1 MLTKLQIKDSEECD
15 RMQERG
21 EDKECFEC
29 SCSVCI
35 AQIPIENN
43 EEIIKQFVSYAQKE
57 GVIDKTTMEKLVS
70 FLKHYVDS
78 IDS

>member
-1 MLTKLQIKDSEECD
+1 MLTKLQIRDSEECN

-35 AQIPIENN
+35 AQIPMENK

-57 GVIDKTTMEKLVS
+57 GVIDSTTMERLIS
-70 FLKHYVDS
+70 FSRHYIDL

>member
-15 RMQERG
+15 RMQENG

-35 AQIPIENN
+35 VQIPMENK
-43 EEIIKQFVSYAQKE
+43 EEIIKQFISYAQKE
-57 GVIDKTTMEKLVS
+57 GVIDSTIMEKLIGFS
-70 FLKHYVDS
+70 SYYVNS